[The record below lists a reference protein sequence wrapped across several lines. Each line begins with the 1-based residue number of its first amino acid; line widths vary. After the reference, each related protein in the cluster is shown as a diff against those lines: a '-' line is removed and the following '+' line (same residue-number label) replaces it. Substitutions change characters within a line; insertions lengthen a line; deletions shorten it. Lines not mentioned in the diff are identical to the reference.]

1 MPVLTEQ
8 HVRSGPRSLL
18 APVWQASLTWSRRYD
33 VRAALLATL
42 ALRAVCSSLA
52 MLLTL
57 VAAPAH
63 VPSSFLGKYITN
75 PWLHWDTLW
84 YLSIAEHGYSGPGST
99 AFMPLYPLL
108 MRALATLLGGNL
120 PLAALVIS
128 TCATFGALLCLH
140 RIVNRLSAVPHAADW
155 ALVTAAMLPV
165 SFFLMA
171 GYSEA
176 LFVWLSLATILLALE
191 ERWALV
197 AGVSALAALTR
208 HQGVFLPLVFLPGLL
223 SQAREWWRSR
233 KDEETWQDIHRAGFW
248 PLLAVLAGPAT
259 YLLWWLGVVG
269 LWLRAPLPWGPER
282 LPNGWY
288 LHSTV
293 PGAGIWADLI
303 ALAQNKV
310 PNPLGFSLPLDTG
323 LAVLAGLGMLLAI
336 RRLPPGLLLYLVV
349 CWCLALLK
357 VQTAGLTI
365 STARYLLPLLPL
377 LLLPAEMLAGD
388 HRLLRLAWV
397 GVGGVLLVFYTW
409 LFAWGV
415 WIG

>member
-1 MPVLTEQ
+1 
-8 HVRSGPRSLL
+8 
-18 APVWQASLTWSRRYD
+18 
-33 VRAALLATL
+33 VRAALLATA
-42 ALRAVCSSLA
+42 ALRVACSALA
-52 MLLTL
+52 ALLPL
-57 VAAPAH
+57 VVAPAH
-63 VPSSFLGKYITN
+63 APSSLLGKYITN

-84 YLSIAEHGYSGPGST
+84 YLSIAEHGYSAPGST

-108 MRALATLLGGNL
+108 IRALGTLLGGNL
-120 PLAALVIS
+120 SLAALVIS

-140 RIVNRLSAVPHAADW
+140 RLVSRLSAVPHAADW
-155 ALVTAAMLPV
+155 ALVTATMLPV

-176 LFVWLSLATILLALE
+176 LFVWLSLATMLLALE

-197 AGVSALAALTR
+197 AGGSALAALTR
-208 HQGVFLPLVFLPGLL
+208 HQGVFLPLVFLPGVL
-223 SQAREWWRSR
+223 SQARNWLRLRE
-233 KDEETWQDIHRAGFW
+233 DGETWQDRLHTWFW
-248 PLLAVLAGPAT
+248 PLLAMLAAPAT

-269 LWLRAPLPWGPER
+269 LWLRAPLPWGPEI

-293 PGAGIWADLI
+293 PGAGIWANLL
-303 ALAQNKV
+303 ALAQNRV

-323 LAVLAGLGMLLAI
+323 LAALAGLGILLAV
-336 RRLPPGLLLYLVV
+336 RRLPLGLLLYLAA

-357 VQTAGLTI
+357 VQTGGLTI

-397 GVGGVLLVFYTW
+397 GIGGVLLVLYTW
-409 LFAWGV
+409 LFALGV
-415 WIG
+415 WIA

>member
-8 HVRSGPRSLL
+8 QVRPGLRPLL
-18 APVWQASLTWSRRYD
+18 DQVWKACLTWSHRHD
-33 VRAALLATL
+33 VRAAFMATL
-42 ALRAVCSSLA
+42 ALRVVCSALA
-52 MLLTL
+52 ALLTL
-57 VAAPAH
+57 VVSPAH
-63 VPSSFLGKYITN
+63 APSSFLDKYVTN
-75 PWLHWDTLW
+75 PWLHYDTFW
-84 YLSIAEHGYSGPGST
+84 YLAIAEHGYSAPGST

-108 MRALATLLGGNL
+108 VRALGMLLGGNL
-120 PLAALVIS
+120 PLAALALS

-140 RIVNRLSAVPHAADW
+140 RLISRLSAVPHAADW
-155 ALVTAAMLPV
+155 ALAAAAMLPV

-176 LFVWLSLATILLALE
+176 LFVWLSLATMLLALE
-191 ERWALV
+191 KRWALV

-208 HQGVFLPLVFLPGLL
+208 HQGVFLPLVFLPGLCA
-223 SQAREWWRSR
+223 QARDWLRSR
-233 KDEETWQDIHRAGFW
+233 APGKTWQDMLRAWFW

-269 LWLRAPLPWGPER
+269 LWLRAPLPWGPEI

-288 LHSTV
+288 LHAAV
-293 PGAGIWADLI
+293 PGAGIWANLV
-303 ALAQNKV
+303 ALAQNKA

-323 LAVLAGLGMLLAI
+323 MAVIAGLSILLAV
-336 RRLPPGLLLYLVV
+336 RRLPLGLLLYLAA

-377 LLLPAEMLAGD
+377 LLLPAEVLARD

-409 LFAWGV
+409 LFVLGV
-415 WIG
+415 WIA

>member
-1 MPVLTEQ
+1 MSVFPEQ
-8 HVRSGPRSLL
+8 QVRSGLRPSLDQ
-18 APVWQASLTWSRRYD
+18 VWKACLTWSHRHD

-42 ALRAVCSSLA
+42 ALRVVCSSLA
-52 MLLTL
+52 ALLTF
-57 VAAPAH
+57 VVSPAH
-63 VPSSFLGKYITN
+63 VPPSFLGKYVIN

-84 YLSIAEHGYSGPGST
+84 YLAIAEHGYSGPGST

-108 MRALATLLGGNL
+108 MRALGTLLGGNL

-140 RIVNRLSAVPHAADW
+140 RLVSRWSAVPHAADW
-155 ALVTAAMLPV
+155 ALVTAVMLPV

-208 HQGVFLPLVFLPGLL
+208 HQGVFLPLVFLPGLCF
-223 SQAREWWRSR
+223 QAREWWRSR
-233 KDEETWQDIHRAGFW
+233 EQGEPWQDVFHVWFW

-269 LWLRAPLPWGPER
+269 LWLHAPLPWGPEI

-288 LHSTV
+288 LHSAV
-293 PGAGIWADLI
+293 PGAGIWANLV

-310 PNPLGFSLPLDTG
+310 PNPLGLSLPLDTG
-323 LAVLAGLGMLLAI
+323 MAVLAGLGILLAI
-336 RRLPPGLLLYLVV
+336 RRFPPGLLLYLIA

-377 LLLPAEMLAGD
+377 LLLPAELLAGD

-415 WIG
+415 WIA